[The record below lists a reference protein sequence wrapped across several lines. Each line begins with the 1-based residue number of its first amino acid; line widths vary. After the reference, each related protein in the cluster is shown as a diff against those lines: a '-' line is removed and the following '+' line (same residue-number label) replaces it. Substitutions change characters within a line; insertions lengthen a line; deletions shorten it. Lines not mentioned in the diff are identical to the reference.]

1 MRKIGRIS
9 RIRQVF
15 PAPMRGGVWGGVV
28 KLFFLLLFIACSH
41 PSKEEMASLAAKG
54 YYEHLIKG
62 ETEQFL
68 AGRVGADSLPESYRS
83 QLLDAYRQFVAQQ
96 EQNHLG
102 IQEVRVVRAQ
112 TDSLADYTNVFL
124 TLCFGDS
131 TNEEIVVP
139 MVEQGEGSWRMR

>member
-1 MRKIGRIS
+1 MRKLPLILL
-9 RIRQVF
+9 
-15 PAPMRGGVWGGVV
+15 VV
-28 KLFFLLLFIACSH
+28 LLTACSH

-62 ETEQFL
+62 ETAKFL

-112 TDSLADYTNVFL
+112 TDYLADYTNVFL

-139 MVEQGEGSWRMR
+139 MVEQGEGRWRMR

>member
-1 MRKIGRIS
+1 MRKLPLILL
-9 RIRQVF
+9 
-15 PAPMRGGVWGGVV
+15 VV
-28 KLFFLLLFIACSH
+28 LLTACSH

-68 AGRVGADSLPESYRS
+68 AGRVGADSLSESYRS

-139 MVEQGEGSWRMR
+139 MVEQGEGRWRMR

>member
-1 MRKIGRIS
+1 MRKLPLILL
-9 RIRQVF
+9 
-15 PAPMRGGVWGGVV
+15 VV
-28 KLFFLLLFIACSH
+28 LLTACSH

-102 IQEVRVVRAQ
+102 IQEVRIVRAQ

-139 MVEQGEGSWRMR
+139 MVEQGEGRWRMR

>member
-1 MRKIGRIS
+1 MRKLPLILL
-9 RIRQVF
+9 
-15 PAPMRGGVWGGVV
+15 VV
-28 KLFFLLLFIACSH
+28 LLAACSG

-68 AGRVGADSLPESYRS
+68 AGKVGADSLPKSYRS

-96 EQNHLG
+96 EQKHLG
-102 IQEVRVVRAQ
+102 IQEVLIVRAQ

-139 MVEQGEGSWRMR
+139 MVEQGEGRWRMR

>member
-1 MRKIGRIS
+1 MRKLPLILL
-9 RIRQVF
+9 
-15 PAPMRGGVWGGVV
+15 VV
-28 KLFFLLLFIACSH
+28 LLTACSS
-41 PSKEEMASLAAKG
+41 PSKEEMATLAAKG

-139 MVEQGEGSWRMR
+139 MVEQGEGRWRMR

>member
-1 MRKIGRIS
+1 MRKLPLILL
-9 RIRQVF
+9 
-15 PAPMRGGVWGGVV
+15 VV
-28 KLFFLLLFIACSH
+28 LLAACSG

-68 AGRVGADSLPESYRS
+68 AGKVGADSLPKSYRS

-96 EQNHLG
+96 EQKHLG
-102 IQEVRVVRAQ
+102 IQEVLIVRAQ
-112 TDSLADYTNVFL
+112 TDSLVDYTNVFL
-124 TLCFGDS
+124 NLCFGDS

-139 MVEQGEGSWRMR
+139 MVEQGEGRWRMR